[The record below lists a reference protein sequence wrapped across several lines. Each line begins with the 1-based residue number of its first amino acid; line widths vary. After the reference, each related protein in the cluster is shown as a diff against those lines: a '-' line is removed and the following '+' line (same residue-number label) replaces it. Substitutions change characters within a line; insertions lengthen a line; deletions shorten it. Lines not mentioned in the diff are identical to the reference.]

1 MSPEL
6 GRDLLILAAFIVL
19 GWFAVG
25 TQLNIRRGNR
35 LLRWLGQGL
44 PIVGERTTLRWLGS
58 SAIELR
64 VETALEPLRS
74 AEVFVVLEPR
84 DLPVFWWLFRARG
97 RRDLLIVRAELRAAP
112 RVELEAFRPGAW
124 SARGRA
130 RALGREHWT
139 PAPPPAS
146 PRYRVRLATRRLR
159 TPTGG
164 CHGRPAAAR
173 PGCGGFLG
181 AGRGAPDRAPRRSAL
196 GATGTGTA
204 RCASRARNPPPTRG
218 AVVGRPAPVPQ
229 SVPAAGA
236 GRSGAARIRCHATHA
251 S

>member
-139 PAPPPAS
+139 PAPLPLPRATAS
-146 PRYRVRLATRRLR
+146 GSPLVAYA
-159 TPTGG
+159 P
-164 CHGRPAAAR
+164 RPADATADLLPLVPGAEGSLVRVAVRRTAPHVEVHWELRELERLDAR
-173 PGCGGFLG
+173 AVLETLH
-181 AGRGAPDRAPRRSAL
+181 RL
-196 GATGTGTA
+196 VA
-204 RCASRARNPPPTRG
+204 RL
-218 AVVGRPAPVPQ
+218 
-229 SVPAAGA
+229 
-236 GRSGAARIRCHATHA
+236 
-251 S
+251 